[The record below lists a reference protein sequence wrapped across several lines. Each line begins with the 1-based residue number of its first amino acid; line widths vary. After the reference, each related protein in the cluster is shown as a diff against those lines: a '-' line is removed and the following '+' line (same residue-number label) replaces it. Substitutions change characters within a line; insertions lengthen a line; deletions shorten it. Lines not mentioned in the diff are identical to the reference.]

1 MVGWILLSLSV
12 FFVFIGKSV
21 ADIVSNEPNWKKSIF
36 SKYPI
41 DSFWGSKDH
50 TWVRKYKYK
59 DNKILNY
66 LFTTILVWT
75 TDIWHLSN
83 TIRRVGIYMGITGS
97 LFIDNLSNSMIFII
111 VGLYIIINVIGF
123 HIFYTKILRNEK

>member
-12 FFVFIGKSV
+12 FFVFIGKSI

-97 LFIDNLSNSMIFII
+97 LFIDNLSNSLIFII
-111 VGLYIIINVIGF
+111 VGLYIIINVVGF
-123 HIFYTKILRNEK
+123 HILYTKFLRNE